1 VLSEW
6 VGQLISMELARV
18 QGDFVLVDGFP
29 RCGEQ
34 IELFFQ
40 LLRRRHLDL
49 CAVLMLTLDL
59 QTAIKRLS
67 GRHVCTGC
75 GALYHVYAKPPKQAG
90 KCDHCGGAL
99 AQREDDRAEVIQQ
112 RFQGY
117 ERETGR

>member
-1 VLSEW
+1 
-6 VGQLISMELARV
+6 MELARV

-40 LLRRRHLDL
+40 LLRRRH
-49 CAVLMLTLDL
+49 LDL